1 MGYST
6 SEAARLR
13 RQGVTTHQTR
23 RGPEDD
29 LVLPKSTTPRTTAR
43 PATGYFLG
51 LDGLRGIAV
60 LAVLGYHFGAAFLTG
75 GYLGVDVF
83 FVISGFVVTR
93 NLVRLMDESE
103 WAQGFYVRR
112 VSRLYPVLLVFLV
125 ALAVFWLVDGVFA
138 GDSVIAIVGG
148 ALMSYNL
155 ALVYF
160 GAEAEGPLHLWSL
173 GVEWHFYLLAPL
185 LLAVGGRRLAPLT
198 RAIGLLGIAGLI
210 AAVRLVLLLTDS
222 VDSLTIYLHTLT
234 RLDGL
239 LIGCAIALAPLPLLS
254 SIPVRRV
261 MGFLLAGLL
270 AAMVI
275 GPAWGLR
282 APVTLGLVVP
292 LVGALTAGITI
303 AVVNI
308 AVVNDRG
315 QGSQR
320 PLTQALLESP
330 VLKWAGQR
338 SYSLYLWHYFVGV
351 SLIANGEELWQG
363 WPTFILQVALS
374 LIAAELSFR
383 FVERPLRRAI
393 NRLI

>member
-1 MGYST
+1 M
-6 SEAARLR
+6 RLR
-13 RQGVTTHQTR
+13 DYRHQGVTTHQTGG
-23 RGPEDD
+23 GPEDD

-93 NLVRLMDESE
+93 NLVRLMNESD

-138 GDSVIAIVGG
+138 GDSVIAIASG

-198 RAIGLLGIAGLI
+198 RAIGLLAIAGLI
-210 AAVRLVLLLTDS
+210 AAVRLILLLTDS

-239 LIGCAIALAPLPLLS
+239 LIGCAIALAPLPLLA

-261 MGFLLAGLL
+261 MGLLLAGML

-303 AVVNI
+303 AVI
-308 AVVNDRG
+308 NDRG
-315 QGSQR
+315 QGSHR
-320 PLTQALLESP
+320 PRTQTLLESP
-330 VLKWAGQR
+330 VLMWAGQR

-363 WPTFILQVALS
+363 WPTFVLQIALS